1 MQPSSRDPEQSRTY
15 GRSAAV
21 LGGQYRRFFGA
32 SIAAAILLSGG
43 LSFRGA
49 GRYGIS
55 INLSRPAASRY
66 YFSLI
71 KKYLGI
77 AG

>member
-1 MQPSSRDPEQSRTY
+1 MSFTDEVKQELIHRECEWDCCARAE
-15 GRSAAV
+15 
-21 LGGQYRRFFGA
+21 
-32 SIAAAILLSGG
+32 IAAAILLSGG

-66 YFSLI
+66 
-71 KKYLGI
+71 
-77 AG
+77 